1 MSAISRSSG
10 QRTTRSTSGSC
21 TPTFNGLLRSMA
33 RVYRRPVGDTV
44 RPMLAAAGLA
54 PRPGGRHWLG
64 GALLRLEPV
73 ERFIARALDPFDRL
87 ARSVDRDALP
97 IERVESAQVR
107 GRESQ
112 SDPLPDLSDFV
123 TAHYARLIRLAGLI
137 TRNTDD
143 AEDAVQAALERAW
156 KRRAELRDQQLLKQ
170 WIDRIVVREA
180 SRISG
185 SRVRRLARLVTGPA
199 DDEVEIDLPD
209 PKAPP
214 PAELAEMNAA
224 FRRLSHDQRAVV
236 SLHLY
241 AGYSVAETA
250 EMVGAPVET
259 VRSRLRLAR
268 QRLRSELERGA

>member
-1 MSAISRSSG
+1 
-10 QRTTRSTSGSC
+10 
-21 TPTFNGLLRSMA
+21 
-33 RVYRRPVGDTV
+33 
-44 RPMLAAAGLA
+44 MLAASALV
-54 PRPGGRHWLG
+54 PRHGIRRRLRR
-64 GALLRLEPV
+64 ALLLLEPV
-73 ERFIARALDPFDRL
+73 ELFLARAIDPFEHL
-87 ARSVDRDALP
+87 VRSVERDALP
-97 IERVESAQVR
+97 LERVDSQVR
-107 GRESQ
+107 GRESN
-112 SDPLPDLSDFV
+112 SDLLPDLSDFV

-156 KRRAELRDQQLLKQ
+156 KRRSDLRDQQLLKQ

-185 SRVRRLARLVTGPA
+185 SRVRRLARLVTGTA
-199 DDEVEIDLPD
+199 DEEVALDLPD

-224 FRRLSHDQRAVV
+224 FRRLSNDQRAVV

-250 EMVGAPVET
+250 EMVGAPIET

-268 QRLRSELERGA
+268 LRLRSELERGA